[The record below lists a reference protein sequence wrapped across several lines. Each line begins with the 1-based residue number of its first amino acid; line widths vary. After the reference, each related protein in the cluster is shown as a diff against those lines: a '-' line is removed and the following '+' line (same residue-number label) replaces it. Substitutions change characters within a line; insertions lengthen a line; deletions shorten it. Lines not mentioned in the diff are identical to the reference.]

1 MLNEEQILNILQG
14 SLQNIEI
21 QADSLVKQANENGG
35 EDNITLILI
44 EKNSFVR
51 VIHLCHTSFTFVH
64 CFVCRR

>member
-44 EKNSFVR
+44 EKK
-51 VIHLCHTSFTFVH
+51 
-64 CFVCRR
+64 